1 MTDKD
6 HHHRHPAKPAD
17 KSAEKHAEKHAVTNA
32 AKHDVKHDAKHAQHS
47 SHSDHAHHGIRAHHP
62 NRAKHTEY
70 KPEHEAPGSRRRHW
84 SGLRRGVVRF
94 LRRPFL
100 RRLFWGATITVALA
114 TVAVL
119 GLWWR
124 LSSGPIEL
132 DIATPY
138 LKAAIEENFG
148 ATDKVVVG
156 GTQLERDENGRTSLR
171 LRDIV
176 VRDADG
182 TVVASAPKAEV
193 GLSGMSLLTG
203 NIRAQSL
210 NLVGAE
216 MSVQIETDGRVTV
229 FAGANKRPIAT
240 AAAAI
245 VLPSASPKSLQ
256 PETQQESQHETP
268 VASQAAGIKD
278 IAGIMTW
285 LDGVSASG
293 LDGHDLREFGL
304 KNGNLVV
311 DDQRNGKRWTF
322 DRINASLRRP
332 AQGGVVFKI
341 ESVNPDRPWVLS
353 AAMRPLAD
361 GIRAIGIEA
370 RKVSTRDM
378 LLALRLNDS
387 SIDVNLPISAS
398 IRADILPDG
407 APQVVQG
414 ELYTDPGTIVDR
426 DNENSRIE
434 IDRADFRFNWD
445 ARRGNLLVPFQ
456 IHSSGNQFTMRA
468 LVEPPADK
476 DGPWRLSVTRGDSV
490 IDPVIMRAGPD
501 REGFAMNRMAV
512 RARINLARQRID
524 LDQGDF
530 SRVDTRPS
538 HNIGIAV
545 TGSLDFSGE
554 PHLAFGVAGTRMPTS
569 VMKRLWPV
577 FAAADV
583 REWVFGHIK
592 DGMVER
598 IVIAGNANL
607 EDFKQGGP
615 PTPEDGLAV
624 DIETSGTTLRPVEIL
639 PEIRDADLN
648 VHITGGTATINLG
661 RGTVEVAPGRKLSVT
676 GGVFEVPDT
685 HPKPAPAR
693 ARFRIDGTVPAV
705 AALLASDALRD
716 QVGLALDPGT
726 SRGTIAA
733 QVSVNLALSK
743 HMADS
748 SITYAVNAEL
758 ANFGADKLLL
768 GQKVEATSLKVK
780 ASTEGYQIKGD
791 VKINGTPASVD
802 VRKKKG
808 DASADLKLQA
818 TIDAAARRRLGID
831 FGAAVTGAIPVKVT
845 SQIGEGV
852 KDERMNVEA
861 DLTPVKIDNLLPGWV
876 KPAGKSAHAT
886 YTLTKVGKAS
896 RFDDLVIEGAGATVK
911 GAVEID
917 GNGSLQS
924 AHFPT
929 FSLSDGDKVSLK
941 ADRGSDGV
949 MRVTMRGDV
958 YDGRSFVKSSL
969 AGEQDKVKEKLTDLD
984 LDVKLGTVAGINGET
999 LRGLVLR
1006 LSRRSGHIRTFSM
1019 TSKIGRDTPF
1029 NGDMRVRARD
1039 NHQVLF
1045 FETDDAG
1052 ALFRFTDT
1060 YPRMFGGKMW
1070 VAMDPPT
1077 QEQTPQIG
1085 TITIRDFVVR
1095 GEPALD
1101 RIVSAAP
1108 GAAGR
1113 GVTFSEMSAGF
1124 TRFPGKMAVRD
1135 GVVRGPVVGATVE
1148 GQVDYAKNE
1157 VHLRGTFVPFYGL
1170 NNMFG
1175 LGQIPIVGLFLGGS
1189 NEGLV
1194 GITYEAR
1201 GPPSAPRISVNP
1213 VSAIAPGLLRK
1224 FIPSPGTFD
1233 PNFLPPQR

>member
-1 MTDKD
+1 
-6 HHHRHPAKPAD
+6 
-17 KSAEKHAEKHAVTNA
+17 
-32 AKHDVKHDAKHAQHS
+32 
-47 SHSDHAHHGIRAHHP
+47 
-62 NRAKHTEY
+62 
-70 KPEHEAPGSRRRHW
+70 
-84 SGLRRGVVRF
+84 

-100 RRLFWGATITVALA
+100 RRLFWGATITVALL

-124 LSSGPIEL
+124 LSTGPIEL

-156 GTQLERDENGRTSLR
+156 GTQIERDENGRTSLR

-193 GLSGMSLLTG
+193 GLSGLSLLTG

-216 MSVQIETDGRVTV
+216 MAVQIETDGRVTV

-240 AAAAI
+240 APPASA
-245 VLPSASPKSLQ
+245 LPSASPKGLQQDSQ
-256 PETQQESQHETP
+256 PETQPETP
-268 VASQAAGIKD
+268 AANPADGIKD
-278 IAGIMTW
+278 VAGIMAW
-285 LDGVSASG
+285 LDGISASG

-311 DDQRNGKRWTF
+311 DDRRNGKRWTF
-322 DRINASLRRP
+322 DRINANLRRP

-341 ESVNPDRPWVLS
+341 ESVNPDRAWVLS

-378 LLALRLNDS
+378 LLALRLDDN

-398 IRADILPDG
+398 IRADVLPDG
-407 APQVVQG
+407 KLQVVQG
-414 ELYTDPGTIVDR
+414 QLYTDPGTIVDR

-445 ARRGNLLVPFQ
+445 VRRGNLLVPFQ

-468 LVEPPADK
+468 VLEPPSDK
-476 DGPWRLSVTRGDSV
+476 SGPWRLTMTRGDSV
-490 IDPVIMRAGPD
+490 IDPVIMAAGSG
-501 REGFAMNRMAV
+501 REGFAINRMAV
-512 RARINLARQRID
+512 RARLDFARKRFD

-538 HNIGIAV
+538 HNVGMAV

-583 REWVFGHIK
+583 RDWVFGHIK

-624 DIETSGTTLRPVEIL
+624 DIETSGTTLRPVDIL

-676 GGVFEVPDT
+676 GGIFEVPDT
-685 HPKPAPAR
+685 HPKPAPAQ
-693 ARFRIDGTVPAV
+693 ARFRVDGTVQAM
-705 AALLASDALRD
+705 AALLSSDALRD
-716 QVGLALDPGT
+716 QVGLALDPAS
-726 SRGTIAA
+726 SRGTISAE
-733 QVSVNLALSK
+733 VSVNLALSK
-743 HMADS
+743 RMNDS
-748 SITYAVNAEL
+748 GITYAVNADL
-758 ANFGADKLLL
+758 TNFSADKLLL
-768 GQKVEATSLKVK
+768 GQKVEASSLKVK
-780 ASTEGYQIKGD
+780 ASSDGYQIKGD
-791 VKINGTPASVD
+791 VKINGLAARID
-802 VRKKKG
+802 VLKKKG
-808 DASADLKLQA
+808 EPSADLKLQA
-818 TIDAAARRRLGID
+818 NIDEAARRRFGID
-831 FGAAVTGAIPVKVT
+831 FGGAVTGAIPIKLTGQV
-845 SQIGEGV
+845 GEGV
-852 KDERMNVEA
+852 KDERMHVET

-876 KPAGKSAHAT
+876 KPAGKPAHAT
-886 YTLTKVGKAS
+886 YTLTKTGKAS
-896 RFDDLVIEGAGATVK
+896 RFDDLIIEGSGVTVK

-917 GNGSLQS
+917 GKGQLQL

-949 MRVTMRGDV
+949 MRVTLRGDV
-958 YDGRSFVKSSL
+958 YDGRAFVKSSL
-969 AGEQDKVKEKLTDLD
+969 AGDNDKNNGKEKQTDLD
-984 LDVKLGTVAGINGET
+984 LDVKLGTVAGLNGET

-1006 LSRRSGHIRTFSM
+1006 LTRRSGRIRTFSM

-1029 NGDMRVRARD
+1029 NGDMRLRARD

-1045 FETDDAG
+1045 FETEDAG

-1060 YPRMFGGKMW
+1060 YPRMFGGNMW

-1077 QEQTPQIG
+1077 QEQTPQVG
-1085 TITIRDFVVR
+1085 TITIRNFVVR